1 MNVKK
6 EKKIPEL
13 TWIVREAEIV
23 FSVADEAIVRVSKD
37 RFLALLDGRAMTE
50 LFRLQCKT
58 DYDQWDS
65 AEWYARTSR
74 YLRKGLNLEQ
84 AARAMRAPGEHQ
96 TDITGE
102 TLRFLWAN
110 YLAYHRGEAIIEA
123 EIGRQGREEGDYCKT
138 DGTLFKAGEE
148 PTPFQSGVP
157 LTEVFVDA
165 QAAARLL
172 KEWGG
177 VRTTAATL
185 HLDLKAFEEWIEKNK
200 NVLAVLGVVL

>member
-1 MNVKK
+1 MKK
-6 EKKIPEL
+6 DKIIPEL

-37 RFLALLDGRAMTE
+37 RFLTLLDGQAMTA
-50 LFRLQCKT
+50 LFRQQCKT
-58 DYDQWDS
+58 AYDQWDS

-84 AARAMRAPGEHQ
+84 AAQAMRAPGEHQ

-102 TLRFLWAN
+102 TLRKLWAN

-138 DGTLFKAGEE
+138 DGRIFGAGGK
-148 PTPFQSGVP
+148 PTPFEAGVP
-157 LTEVFVDA
+157 LDEIFVDCLSA
-165 QAAARLL
+165 VQLL

-200 NVLAVLGVVL
+200 NVLAVLNVVL